1 MGFIKVKHKGN
12 FNKTE
17 RFFNRVLKK
26 NYRNILAKYG
36 QMGVDVL
43 SAATPSE
50 SGKTA
55 SSWNYGISEE
65 KGKVT
70 LYWTNSNQEQGVC
83 IAVLLIYGH
92 ALPNGA
98 FVEGNDFVTPAM
110 KPIFRQIANES
121 WKEVVR

>member
-1 MGFIKVKHKGN
+1 MGLIKVKHKGN

-17 RFFNRVLKK
+17 RFFNRALNK

-43 SAATPSE
+43 SAATPLE
-50 SGKTA
+50 SGRTA

-98 FVEGNDFVTPAM
+98 YVEGNDFVTPAM
-110 KPIFRQIANES
+110 RPVFRQIANES